1 MSSSEGERRRAR
13 ATQLVRSRYNHMA
26 SLFDLIEK
34 GGGQRL
40 RQRRELLWSK
50 VDGIDI
56 LEVGVGT
63 GANFPYY
70 PANTRVTAID
80 LSSGMLDRSRR
91 RTALSRAEV
100 VLQEMDVQ
108 SLSFPDETFDA
119 VVATLVLCA
128 VPDPVKGLAEMKRVC
143 RSGCKAL
150 LLEHVRSSS
159 AVLGP
164 VMDFFNPAIFWA
176 FGDNFNRRTVDNVAM
191 SGFVVENVTELTGI
205 FKLIEAKKA

>member
-40 RQRRELLWSK
+40 RHWRELLWSR
-50 VDGIDI
+50 VEGSDI

-70 PANTRVTAID
+70 PASARVTAID
-80 LSSGMLDRSRR
+80 LSSGMLDRARR
-91 RTALSRAEV
+91 RVALSPAN
-100 VLQEMDVQ
+100 VLLEEMDVQ
-108 SLSFPDETFDA
+108 SLVFPDGAFDT

-128 VPDPVKGLAEMKRVC
+128 VPDPARGLAEMKRVC
-143 RSGCKAL
+143 RPGCKAL
-150 LLEHVRSSS
+150 FLEHVRSSNV
-159 AVLGP
+159 ALGP
-164 VMDFFNPAIFWA
+164 MVDFFNPAIFWA
-176 FGDNFNRRTVDNVAM
+176 FGDNFNRRTVDNVAE
-191 SGFVVENVTELTGI
+191 SGFIIEKVTDLTGI
-205 FKLIEAKKA
+205 FKLIEAKNA